1 MVETSGNMY
10 QGEYKAGRYHVI
22 SQSVSQSV
30 RHFAYLLVRLAL
42 CRDLEAV
49 GVLGYD
55 GAPQHATA
63 HLGGEGQGCG

>member
-30 RHFAYLLVRLAL
+30 RDFAYLLVR
-42 CRDLEAV
+42 V
-49 GVLGYD
+49 S
-55 GAPQHATA
+55 
-63 HLGGEGQGCG
+63 